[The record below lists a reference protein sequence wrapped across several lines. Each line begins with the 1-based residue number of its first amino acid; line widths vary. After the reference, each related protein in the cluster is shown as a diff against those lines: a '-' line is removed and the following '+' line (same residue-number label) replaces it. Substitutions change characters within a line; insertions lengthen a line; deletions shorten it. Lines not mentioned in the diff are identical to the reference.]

1 MITQEDVYPM
11 KMERK
16 ASRKALNT
24 IGFFLG
30 WLAVI
35 GQFIL
40 IVMNREEEVFE
51 TIVRFFSYFT
61 ILTNILVALYFTN
74 QIFNLKGFKF
84 LKNDSALTA
93 ITTFILIVGLVYQVV
108 LRWIWQPTGF
118 QMVVDELL
126 HSVIPVYMLLYWFFY
141 VNASNLKPR
150 NLFAWLLYPIL
161 YFIIIII
168 RGRFSGFYPYPFID
182 VSSLGYLKVF
192 INFIMLSLVA
202 LILMGLLYIL
212 ARFFKRQQQ
221 P

>member
-1 MITQEDVYPM
+1 MITQQDVYAM
-11 KMERK
+11 KIQRK

-35 GQFIL
+35 GQFFL
-40 IVMNREEEVFE
+40 IIINKQAEVLE
-51 TIVRFFSYFT
+51 TMIRFFSYFT
-61 ILTNILVALYFTN
+61 ILTNILVALYFTSQN
-74 QIFNLKGFKF
+74 FNLKGFKF

-126 HSVIPVYMLLYWFFY
+126 HSVMPVYMLVYWFLY

-150 NLFAWLLYPIL
+150 NLFAWLLYPVM
-161 YFIIIII
+161 YFVVIII
-168 RGRFSGFYPYPFID
+168 RGHFSGFYPYPFID
-182 VSSLGYLKVF
+182 VSSIGYLKVF
-192 INFIMLSLVA
+192 SNFILLSLVA

-212 ARFFKRQQQ
+212 ARFFKRQQ